1 MNQFR
6 IKSRGF
12 TLIELMITV
21 AIVGILAAIAYPSYQ
36 DQIRKSHRTDG
47 KTKLLEVAQRQE
59 RYYTDNNTYATDLT
73 LLGYSIPVTVPVT
86 VTFNSDNGYYSISA
100 AAGTSGSIASS
111 YVLTATPDVIKQ
123 PDTTCGWLTLSNTGV
138 KSAYGGTGCW

>member
-6 IKSRGF
+6 IKNRGF

-59 RYYTDNNTYATDLT
+59 RYYTDNNTYTTNLT
-73 LLGYSIPVTVPVT
+73 LLGYSSSPV
-86 VTFNSDNGYYSISA
+86 NSDNGYYSISA
-100 AAGTSGSIASS
+100 AAATGGVIASS
-111 YVLTATPDVIKQ
+111 YVLTATRLGSQ
-123 PDTTCGWLTLSNTGV
+123 TSDTTCGNLTLSNTGV
-138 KSAYGGTGCW
+138 KSATGTSTAGCW